1 MSRNSDSRCFC
12 VDENISHVI
21 AKALDK
27 IYKQHRITSVVALEL
42 NGAKDTELIPELA
55 QRGVHVLITQDR
67 RQLLNKEETQALI
80 DHGIHWAGFP
90 LPDDPPKGTVPAYQA
105 ECVLTLIPYI
115 IHHWENLPS
124 AYLYVPQKK
133 KQITVAALGSQG
145 GW

>member
-80 DHGIHWAGFP
+80 DHGIHWAGFLFP
-90 LPDDPPKGTVPAYQA
+90 MIPQRGQYLPIRQNVCLRSSLTSSTTGKIFP
-105 ECVLTLIPYI
+105 VLISMF
-115 IHHWENLPS
+115 HRRKN
-124 AYLYVPQKK
+124 K
-133 KQITVAALGSQG
+133 
-145 GW
+145 